1 VDDGHGQIQPSDGEE
16 IGGEIGGDFF
26 KGASAAP
33 EDLGALFS
41 GVKSLISGLNPVVAP
56 EI

>member
-1 VDDGHGQIQPSDGEE
+1 MDDGHGQIQPSDGEE